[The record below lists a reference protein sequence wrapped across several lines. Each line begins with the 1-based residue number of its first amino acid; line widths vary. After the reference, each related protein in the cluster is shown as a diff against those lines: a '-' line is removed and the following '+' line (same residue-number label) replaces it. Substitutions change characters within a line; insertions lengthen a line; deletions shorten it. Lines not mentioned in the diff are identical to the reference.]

1 MNKKGLS
8 PVIASV
14 LLVALVLVLAMI
26 IYLWARAF
34 IPETIEKSGETIE
47 NSCPRVVFDATY
59 VIGSGD
65 TDSLRVQNNGNVPIY
80 GVRYGVERIGTLAYD
95 DLIKTPIVAGG
106 SVNFLFTT
114 NRAASKENIRVTPIL
129 LGKASNG
136 ELKAFACGDESTKTY
151 KIQ

>member
-1 MNKKGLS
+1 MSKKGLS

-14 LLVALVLVLAMI
+14 LLVALVLVLASI

-47 NSCPRVVFDATY
+47 NSCPNVVFDAVYTR
-59 VIGSGD
+59 GTSG

-80 GVRYGVERIGTLAYD
+80 RVRYGVERVGTLAYN
-95 DLIKTPIVAGG
+95 DLRPSPIVAGG
-106 SVNFLFTT
+106 SANFLIIT
-114 NRAASKENIRVTPIL
+114 NQAESDDTIRVIPIL
-129 LGKASNG
+129 LGKASSG
-136 ELKAFACGDESTKTY
+136 ELKAFACEESVKTY